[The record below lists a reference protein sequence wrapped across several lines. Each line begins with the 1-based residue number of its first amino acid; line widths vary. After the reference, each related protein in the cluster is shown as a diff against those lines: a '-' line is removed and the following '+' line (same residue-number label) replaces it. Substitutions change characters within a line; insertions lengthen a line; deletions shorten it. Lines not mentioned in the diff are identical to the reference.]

1 MITREELQGQWTQL
15 KGQIRERWGEISDD
29 ELQQAQG
36 NTEQLMGLLEKKTGE
51 SRRQLEQFVQGAV
64 KTDRT
69 SWAMQDKQFVNMPRQ
84 PPMPLAR
91 DWDRLKAG
99 LNRGCRKLTK
109 WLHRVHSSRLR
120 QPLVWDYWQESSS
133 RCCCDLTEP
142 DNKSSCTYS

>member
-64 KTDRT
+64 KRT
-69 SWAMQDKQFVNMPRQ
+69 ELPGQ
-84 PPMPLAR
+84 
-91 DWDRLKAG
+91 
-99 LNRGCRKLTK
+99 CRTN
-109 WLHRVHSSRLR
+109 SS
-120 QPLVWDYWQESSS
+120 
-133 RCCCDLTEP
+133 
-142 DNKSSCTYS
+142 